1 MNSQQEFQLDNLTPL
16 YTSQRTRISKAH
28 DRLSGESLVVKQS
41 ISLDLDFSRYG
52 ECKEWVL
59 GRGLDPS
66 YVSCPIA
73 ILQLDR
79 RPALVFVEEG
89 LRSLA
94 ELAPAEGMNLHS
106 WLDLAI
112 EICRCI
118 ESIHSAGVIH
128 RDINPANIV
137 SRADFSSVKL
147 IDFEHASALQE
158 HSVEFTSA
166 KQLAGTLAYIS
177 PEQTGR
183 VNLPIDQR
191 SDLYS
196 LGCTLFYLASG
207 QTLFQSKESA
217 ELIYAHIA
225 QAPTALD
232 SVLPRWPKVIARVI
246 DRLLKKDPKLRYQ
259 SITAVQQDL
268 EHIRKALG
276 QNKSLDNFNVGLGD
290 ASTAIQLSQKLFGRD
305 QQKAELLKSLEE
317 AREQAC
323 LLSVCGPSGIGKS
336 ALIRELFAEISRTN
350 GIYISGKFDQFEKG
364 HAYTAICSAL
374 EDFIDQALADDKVS
388 WREVITQSAA
398 SALPLLL
405 EMMPKF
411 SLLLGDPAKLEGQFS
426 KHEVRTQRN
435 RLFSELFFAICEQLH
450 SRGRELVMFIDDLQW
465 ADAASIELMEKILQR
480 KPNGLLILLSYRDD
494 EVEENYHASQLLKIV
509 ERSEYR
515 FKKLQLPTLEQEHLL
530 DWLQADLHLN
540 RDVASKLAEQL
551 MIRTA
556 GNPYH
561 VRSLLESILSL
572 GIVFVEGAKVKIDW
586 DSMLALPILSPTE
599 HIKDKLQG
607 LGEESRNLLAQ
618 LSILG
623 NKFSISQMCDLL
635 DVRRFELAEKIRDLI
650 KINALFKAGE
660 YIHFC
665 HDSVQKAAFE
675 LLPEAQ
681 VQRLCL
687 ALADKLQAK
696 QIDTCTPPDYAQFL
710 HLYNRALWLLD
721 KAQLDELVSMNL
733 EFSRELMAQAAFAS
747 ALEFLSVAEK
757 ILLEKHA
764 GSYSQSLGEVRTAMG
779 EANIGLCNFDDGLAK
794 LNWVISQARKDK
806 EKIPALVSKLNYF
819 SAGHLNSEAA
829 GVLKELLGAMHIG
842 MPQRVGVMRQVLGF
856 FSLMR
861 HSAVRNPEKILE
873 LPELRNEDVKQQIK
887 LLSACLVAA
896 YLCESDYFGLI
907 VMHMIKLTL
916 RHGVFDQSASPMICF
931 SVVCMAF
938 GRWDLARR
946 FAKSAL
952 ALLERY
958 DNKSTEAFVYLNYGA
973 LVNHWFNRPISENES
988 YVKMALES
996 AEACGEFEV
1005 ASLGIAILTGQR
1017 YLRGLPLPS
1026 LIEIQLKAREYIEQ
1040 FEKDLSLQHSDFTIE
1055 LFRAASLN
1063 ESDGVTIS
1071 GPFFNE
1077 EDMLSLEADQGE
1089 SIFVSG
1095 LYADKAFLCILQKD
1109 YKLAFDNFSRAF
1121 NGKIMEAAGSYYHPF
1136 IFMVG
1141 VVAAVNC
1148 LDLNYRPFKARYYI
1162 WALLRRLKALS
1173 KQSPVNFR
1181 PYYLLARASFLAHK
1195 GSFESGMQAYQE
1207 ALDSVARDGVLQT
1220 KALAHELFA
1229 RFLLAKNFI
1238 GLANTQIRL
1247 AYEFYQQWGA
1257 QPKLRSL
1264 REEFAFL
1271 QDRYAASDSIL
1282 GTTTRTVSADLDF
1295 KALSRS
1301 IELLGSSLDKHQ
1313 LLSGLMDALLL
1324 NSGANRVAYVE
1335 NFSGSLNL
1343 LALKSGASD
1352 CPILEEGESNLH
1364 EHQLQLS
1371 LLHKARDSKGKVLLE
1386 NCELNG
1392 ASLSVLVIPIYRKA
1406 RLQGLVYL
1414 ENSLFADAFRPD
1426 NVDVLRLLALQAGM
1440 ALENA
1445 GVFEHAE
1452 RERKNVE
1459 NIIDAAPL
1467 LVFEVSVDARILYVN
1482 PEACRLTGYS
1492 KEEMIDANWW
1502 HLLLHEEN
1510 SANFRDVRR
1519 AVIKGELNNFEFS
1532 IQTKDNEER
1541 IVLWSNVIRQAEKG
1555 RRRILIFG
1563 VDATEEIVAKRKMLG
1578 FNQELQ
1584 ERVASRTHDLEVS
1597 LQSLKEAQSKLVES
1611 EKAAALSG
1619 LVAGVAHEINTP
1631 IGIGVTGATQFIDS
1645 TKRIVRDY
1653 ESGSM
1658 SQQGLEGYF
1667 KNSMSI
1673 AELLHNNL
1681 HRAAE
1686 LVKSFKQISV
1696 DQTSEARRR
1705 FYLTEYLQDA
1715 LLSLHSQYAHRDITV
1730 DLEGPELLEIDSYP
1744 GFYSQV
1750 LTNLLM
1756 NSLSHAYEE
1765 DDSGQIKIQVSI
1777 DDSEIN
1783 ISYCDDGK
1791 GISADNL
1798 SKIFDPFF
1806 TTNSQGGGTGLGL
1819 NILYNLI
1826 TQNLKGEIRCESD
1839 LGVGVCFYI
1848 KLPRELA
1855 REEISLLR

>member
-16 YTSQRTRISKAH
+16 YTSQRTRISKAQ

-59 GRGLDPS
+59 GRSLDPS

-73 ILQLDR
+73 IMQFER
-79 RPALVFVEEG
+79 RPALIFAEEG

-94 ELAPAEGMNLHS
+94 DLAPAGGMDLHS
-106 WLDLAI
+106 WLDLGI

-118 ESIHSAGVIH
+118 ESIHNAGVIH

-137 SRADFSSVKL
+137 SSTDFRSVKL
-147 IDFEHASALQE
+147 IDFEHASSLQE
-158 HSVEFTSA
+158 HSAEFTSA

-196 LGCTLFYLASG
+196 LGCTLFYLATG
-207 QTLFQSKESA
+207 QTLYQAKEPA

-232 SVLPRWPKVIARVI
+232 SVLPRWPKVVARVV

-259 SITAVQQDL
+259 SIAALQQDL
-268 EHIRKALG
+268 EHIRQCLG
-276 QNKSLDNFNVGLGD
+276 QDKTLENFKVGLGD
-290 ASTAIQLSQKLFGRD
+290 SNTAIQLSQKLFGRE
-305 QQKAELLKSLEE
+305 QQKAELLKSLKE
-317 AREQAC
+317 ARDQVC
-323 LLSVCGPSGIGKS
+323 ILSVCGPSGIGKS
-336 ALIRELFAEISRTN
+336 ALIRELFAEISRSN
-350 GIYISGKFDQFEKG
+350 GFYISGKFDQFEKG

-374 EDFIDQALADDKVS
+374 DDFIDQALADDNVPWS
-388 WREVITQSAA
+388 EVISKSAA

-411 SLLLGDPAKLEGQFS
+411 SLLLAEQASTEGQFS

-435 RLFSELFFAICEQLH
+435 RLFAELFFTICEQLH
-450 SRGRELVMFIDDLQW
+450 RQGRELVMFIDDLQW

-494 EVEENYHASQLLKIV
+494 EIEDSYHSSLFLKTI
-509 ERSEYR
+509 EDLDCR
-515 FKKLQLPTLEQEHLL
+515 FKKLLLPTLKQEHLI
-530 DWLQADLHLN
+530 DWLQVDLHLDRN
-540 RDVASKLAEQL
+540 VAAKLAEQL
-551 MIRTA
+551 MLRTA

-561 VRSLLESILSL
+561 IRSLLESILSSE
-572 GIVFVEGAKVKIDW
+572 IVFVEGAKVKIDW
-586 DSMLALPILSPTE
+586 DAMLALPILSSTE
-599 HIKDKLQG
+599 YVKDKLQG
-607 LGEESRNLLAQ
+607 LNEESKDLVAK

-623 NKFSISQMCDLL
+623 NKFSISQMCDFL
-635 DVRRFELAEKIRDLI
+635 DVKRFELAEKIRDLI
-650 KINALFKAGE
+650 KISALFKAGD

-665 HDSVQKAAFE
+665 HDSVQRAAFD
-675 LLPEAQ
+675 LLPENQ
-681 VQRLCL
+681 VQSLCL
-687 ALADKLQAK
+687 SLADKLRDR
-696 QIDTCTPPDYAQFL
+696 QINQGGQPDYAQFL
-710 HLYNRALWLLD
+710 HLYNRAIKLLD
-721 KAQLDELVSMNL
+721 KNQLEDLVRMNL
-733 EFSRELMAQAAFAS
+733 EYSRELMAQAAFAS
-747 ALEFLSVAEK
+747 ALDFLSVSEQ

-764 GSYSQSLGEVRTAMG
+764 GRYSDRLGEVCTAMG
-779 EANIGLCNFDDGLAK
+779 EANIGLCNFDEGLEK
-794 LNWVISQARKDK
+794 LDWVIAKARKDK
-806 EKIPALVSKLNYF
+806 EKIPALVSKLNYY

-829 GVLKELLGAMHIG
+829 GVLKELLRAMHIG
-842 MPQRVGVMRQVLGF
+842 MPKRVGLLRQVASF
-856 FSLMR
+856 FKLISHSSVR
-861 HSAVRNPEKILE
+861 HPEKILE
-873 LPELRNEDVKQQIK
+873 LPELEDEEVKQQIK

-916 RHGVFDQSASPMICF
+916 KHGVFDQSASPMICF

-938 GRWDLARR
+938 GRWDLARN

-952 ALLERY
+952 ALLDRY

-973 LVNHWFNRPISENES
+973 LVNHWFNRPIAENES
-988 YVKMALES
+988 YVKMALDS
-996 AEACGEFEV
+996 AEACGEYEV

-1017 YLRGLPLPS
+1017 YLRGIPLPS
-1026 LIEIQLKAREYIEQ
+1026 LIEIQLKARDYIEQ

-1055 LFRAASLN
+1055 LFRAVSLSD
-1063 ESDGVTIS
+1063 SDGVTIS

-1095 LYADKAFLCILQKD
+1095 LYADKAFLCVLQKD
-1109 YKLAFDNFSRAF
+1109 YSLAFDNFSRAF

-1141 VVAAVNC
+1141 VVASVNC
-1148 LDLNYRPFKARYYI
+1148 LSQNYQPLKARYYI
-1162 WALLRRLKALS
+1162 WTLLRRLRKLS
-1173 KQSPVNFR
+1173 EQSPVNFK
-1181 PYYLLARASFLAHK
+1181 PQYLLAKACYLAYK
-1195 GSFESGMQAYQE
+1195 GSFEEGMSAYQE
-1207 ALDSVARDGVLQT
+1207 ALDCVIKDGALQT

-1229 RFLLAKNFI
+1229 RFLLTKNFT

-1257 QPKLRSL
+1257 QPKLRVM

-1271 QDRYAASDSIL
+1271 QDRYAASDSTL
-1282 GTTTRTVSADLDF
+1282 STTTRTVNADLDF

-1301 IELLGSSLDKHQ
+1301 IELLGSSLDKNQ

-1324 NSGANRVAYVE
+1324 NSGASRVAYVE
-1335 NFSGSLNL
+1335 HFNGSLSL
-1343 LALKSGASD
+1343 LALKSGDSA
-1352 CPILEEGESNLH
+1352 CLILEEGEAKLH

-1371 LLHKARDSKGKVLLE
+1371 LLHKAKDGKGKVLLE

-1406 RLQGLVYL
+1406 ALQGLIYL

-1426 NVDVLRLLALQAGM
+1426 NVDVLRLLAMQAGM

-1459 NIIDAAPL
+1459 NIINAAPL

-1492 KEEMIDANWW
+1492 KDEMIDANWW

-1510 SANFRDVRR
+1510 SANFKDVRR

-1532 IQTKDNEER
+1532 IQTKNNEER

-1653 ESGSM
+1653 ESGAM

-1673 AELLHNNL
+1673 AELLHSNL

-1705 FYLTEYLQDA
+1705 FYLTEYLQEA

-1730 DLEGPELLEIDSYP
+1730 DLQGPELFEIDSYP

-1756 NSLSHAYEE
+1756 NSLSHAYGEE
-1765 DDSGQIKIQVSI
+1765 DSGQITIRVTI
-1777 DDSEIN
+1777 DDSEISIN
-1783 ISYCDDGK
+1783 YCDDGK
-1791 GISADNL
+1791 GISDDNL

-1826 TQNLKGEIRCESD
+1826 TQNLNGEIRCESD
-1839 LGVGVCFYI
+1839 LGAGVCFYI

-1855 REEISLLR
+1855 KEEISL